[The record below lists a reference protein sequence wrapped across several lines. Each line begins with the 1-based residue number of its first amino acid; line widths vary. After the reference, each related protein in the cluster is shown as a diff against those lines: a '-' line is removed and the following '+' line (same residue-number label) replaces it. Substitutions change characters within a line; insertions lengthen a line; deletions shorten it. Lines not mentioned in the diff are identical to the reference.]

1 MALPPDALVASAV
14 TVELGGRRILE
25 GVDARVR
32 PGEVLAVLGPNGSG
46 KTTLLRTL
54 AGLQAAQAGTVVLGG
69 TDLARLTRTAVA
81 RRVALVL
88 QENPV
93 PFEMTAYDVV
103 RMGRAPHRPALQW
116 DSHEDDAIVAQAL
129 ERTGASPLADRDFAR
144 LSSGERQRVVLAR
157 ALAQRPRVL
166 LLDEPSSHL
175 DVSAAFQ
182 MMDLVRALAKEGV
195 AVAAVLHDL
204 NLALRYADR
213 VLLLDHGRAVAAGT
227 PDEVL
232 TPAALAPVYGI
243 RFGLHRLDGTPTLVP
258 HLPEAPAAP

>member
-14 TVELGGRRILE
+14 KVELGGRRILD

-32 PGEVLAVLGPNGSG
+32 PGEVLAILGPNGSG

-54 AGLQAAQAGTVVLGG
+54 AGLQTAHDGTVVLDG
-69 TDLARLTRTAVA
+69 TDLVHLTRTAVA

-103 RMGRAPHRPALQW
+103 RMGRAPHRPAFQW
-116 DSHEDDAIVAQAL
+116 DSHEDDRIVADAL
-129 ERTGASPLADRDFAR
+129 GRTGALPFADRDFAR

-182 MMDLVRALAKEGV
+182 MMDLVRALAREGV
-195 AVAAVLHDL
+195 AVAAVLHDV

-213 VLLLDHGRAVAAGT
+213 VLLLHQGRLAAAGT
-227 PDEVL
+227 PEDVL
-232 TPAALAPVYGI
+232 TPATLSTVYGI

-258 HLPEAPAAP
+258 HIPEAPLAP